1 MRQATILILLFVL
14 SPSSLSQSVWET
26 RHSEWTEADEIGFSR
41 FVQAI
46 GESTCRTVNDC
57 FRDESNPFR
66 HTDPRNVRI
75 TGDCADLPY
84 LLRGYYAW
92 KNQLPFSYV
101 AGIEAAREDEPG
113 VDLRYTWYGNR
124 VTQRHTPSSRRIAGW
139 TGLRTMIN
147 TVSTAMFRVDPR
159 EDAPDSFSDFYPIE
173 ITQES
178 IRPGTVVYDPRGH
191 VAVVYRVEDDGRVLL
206 LNAHP
211 DNSVTRTVY
220 GPEYIR
226 QRPELGGGFL
236 NWRPQRME
244 NGRITASS
252 NHELRD
258 YSLVQYFGTRPD
270 PYNWDRG
277 MFFVNDQLTMDFQ
290 FFVRMSLITP
300 GNEPDPVVDME
311 RAMQALCNDLQ
322 DRATAVERAR
332 QDGIARRAHPARLPM
347 NIYGTE
353 GDWETYS
360 TPGRDARLRASF
372 VATYQLAARAPRHL
386 HPDILNT
393 YEYQAAQCSVT
404 YTNSAG
410 QPVRLEFEEIVD
422 RLFALSFDPYHCPE
436 LRWGAQG
443 SELSTC
449 PDGNDKQRWY
459 TAQQNLRHVIDRDVQ
474 AQMGWSLS
482 ELEQT
487 PFGPSLT
494 PEVNVRRAIAL
505 P

>member
-1 MRQATILILLFVL
+1 MRFIPILILLICGTPF
-14 SPSSLSQSVWET
+14 SFSQSHWET

-46 GESTCRTVNDC
+46 GESTCRTVSDC
-57 FRDESNPFR
+57 FRSEANPFR

-75 TGDCADLPY
+75 AGDCADLPY
-84 LLRGYYAW
+84 LLRGYYSW

-101 AGIEAAREDEPG
+101 AGVEAAREDEPG
-113 VDLRYTWYGNR
+113 TDIRYTWYGNR
-124 VTQRHTPSSRRIAGW
+124 VIQRHTPSSRRIAGW
-139 TGLRTMIN
+139 TGLRAMIN

-159 EDAPDSFSDFYPIE
+159 EDAPDVFSDFYPVE
-173 ITQES
+173 ITRES

-191 VAVVYRVEDDGRVLL
+191 VAVVYKVEDDGRVRL

-220 GPEYIR
+220 GPEYTR

-236 NWRPQRME
+236 NWRPQGME
-244 NGRITASS
+244 NGRITAVP
-252 NHELRD
+252 NYQLRD

-270 PYNWDRG
+270 PYNWERG
-277 MFFVNDQLTMDFQ
+277 MFYVNDQLTMDFQ
-290 FFVRMSLITP
+290 FFVRMSLILP

-311 RAMQALCNDLQ
+311 RTMQALCNDLQ
-322 DRATAVERAR
+322 DRVIAVERAR
-332 QDGIARRAHPARLPM
+332 QDGIARRAHPARLPL

-372 VATYQLAARAPRHL
+372 VAAYQLAARAPGHL
-386 HPDILNT
+386 HSDILVT
-393 YEYQAAQCSVT
+393 YEAQAAQCGISYV
-404 YTNSAG
+404 NSAG
-410 QPVRLEFEEIVD
+410 QSVRLNFEDVVD

-436 LRWGAQG
+436 LRWGAEG
-443 SELSTC
+443 SELASC
-449 PDGNDKQRWY
+449 PDDHDKLRWY

-474 AQMGWSLS
+474 VQMGWSLT
-482 ELEQT
+482 ELEQRS
-487 PFGPSLT
+487 FGPASA
-494 PEVNVRRAIAL
+494 PEVDVRRATTL